1 MKKSR
6 DEKKLKFP
14 VSRQAFPEPRELSMD
29 DYYEFVV
36 SNLALFGKPPLDRAA
51 GFQPFVIRDE
61 GEPWPA
67 KDPKK

>member
-1 MKKSR
+1 MGNSP

-36 SNLALFGKPPLDRAA
+36 SNLKLFGKPPLERSA
-51 GFQPFVIRDE
+51 GFQRFVIRDDGDE
-61 GEPWPA
+61 YST
-67 KDPKK
+67 KK